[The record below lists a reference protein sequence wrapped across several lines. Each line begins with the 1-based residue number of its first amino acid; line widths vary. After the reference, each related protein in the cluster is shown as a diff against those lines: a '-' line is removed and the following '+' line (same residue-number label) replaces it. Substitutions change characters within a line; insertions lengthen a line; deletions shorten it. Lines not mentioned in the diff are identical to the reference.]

1 MGGGLR
7 SNVKRYAVKRSTTL
21 DADTVHDNEIVDSSL
36 SEPRGSKPAEE
47 KLVHENAIIDSSLS
61 EPRGSK
67 PAEEKLV
74 HENAIIDSS
83 LSEPRGSKPAEE
95 KLVHENEIVNSDLS
109 EPWRPKRAEERLM
122 CSCSCQMTVQS
133 GTTTQLKDDT
143 YARNKKLASNLDA
156 NNLTGLFCYLALPR
170 AKKSSHT
177 SFSSTR

>member
-47 KLVHENAIIDSSLS
+47 KLVHENEINEI
-61 EPRGSK
+61 
-67 PAEEKLV
+67 V
-74 HENAIIDSS
+74 DSS

-95 KLVHENEIVNSDLS
+95 KLVHENEIVDSNLS
-109 EPWRPKRAEERLM
+109 EPWGPKRAEERLM
-122 CSCSCQMTVQS
+122 CSCSCQVTVQS

>member
-1 MGGGLR
+1 MLPRASVLLLTTRDPQEKTSNTMGGGLR

-47 KLVHENAIIDSSLS
+47 KLVHEN
-61 EPRGSK
+61 
-67 PAEEKLV
+67 
-74 HENAIIDSS
+74 
-83 LSEPRGSKPAEE
+83 
-95 KLVHENEIVNSDLS
+95 EIVDSDLS
-109 EPWRPKRAEERLM
+109 EPWGPKRAEERLM
-122 CSCSCQMTVQS
+122 CSCSCQVTVQS